1 MNHLNAEVVG
11 RFDSPGDCNKL
22 LYAPLN
28 ASLTFRRTRRYQL
41 EFDGTEDAAK
51 AFLHRTLVDEVSED
65 LSTGDAPAL
74 DGFRFFIDY
83 GMRPGALDLEK
94 EAIMKFCKGS
104 RDFESNR
111 LAADATDFILAKL
124 TIWQRVYIF
133 GNGDA
138 AGVGPEPFVRDIV
151 NTAIHTW
158 SVTEAKAHA

>member
-22 LYAPLN
+22 LYAPLK
-28 ASLTFRRTRRYQL
+28 ASLTFRRTRRYQM
-41 EFDGTEDAAK
+41 EFDGTEEAAC
-51 AFLHRTLVDEVSED
+51 AFLNRTLVDAVSED

-74 DGFRFFIDY
+74 SGYRFFIDY

-94 EAIMKFCKGS
+94 EAIMGFCKGS
-104 RDFESNR
+104 RHK
-111 LAADATDFILAKL
+111 DAFNLAKM

-133 GNGDA
+133 GNGDS